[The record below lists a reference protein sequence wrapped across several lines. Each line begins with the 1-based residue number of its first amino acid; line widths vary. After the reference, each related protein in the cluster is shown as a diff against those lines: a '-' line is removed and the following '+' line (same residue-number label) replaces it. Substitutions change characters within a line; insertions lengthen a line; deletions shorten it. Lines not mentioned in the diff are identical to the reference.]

1 MGQQWHYSKSGKQ
14 LGPVSDAELRQLA
27 NQGTLLPTDL
37 VWREGMQE
45 WKRADFIKGLF
56 PEPVAAKQPSGPP
69 PLPVN
74 APIQNRKKASKPL
87 LILGIAGGGFLF
99 LMFLCCGVLGLAVND
114 TQQNK
119 QTAEAKPEDI
129 ITISSSQLFAE
140 YKANDINADR
150 KYKGKILQVSGTAE
164 HISRDIVDNI
174 YVTLKGGQYEIF
186 SIQCFF
192 SDQFEDQAAQL
203 RPHQYLTIRG
213 RCDGKFGNVMIKD
226 CIIVQ

>member
-1 MGQQWHYSKSGKQ
+1 MGQQWHYSKGGKQ
-14 LGPVSDAELRQLA
+14 HGPVSDSELRQLA
-27 NQGTLLPTDL
+27 NEGTLLPSDL

-45 WKRADFIKGLF
+45 WNRADFIKGLF
-56 PEPVAAKQPSGPP
+56 PESVAAKQASGPP
-69 PLPVN
+69 PLPG
-74 APIQNRKKASKPL
+74 KASTQSPKTISKPL
-87 LILGIAGGGFLF
+87 LFLGIAGGGFML
-99 LMFLCCGVLGLAVND
+99 LMFLCCGFLGLAVND
-114 TQQNK
+114 TK
-119 QTAEAKPEDI
+119 QKEQIAEAKPEDI

-174 YVTLKGGQYEIF
+174 YVTLKGGEYEIF

-192 SDQFEDQAAQL
+192 SDQFEDQAARL

-226 CIIVQ
+226 CIIVE